1 MTAQIINADVFE
13 GLMQIADHTVSM
25 VVTSPPYYGLRSYNI
40 EPRQWDDGAVCVL
53 GEEPTVQLYLDHI
66 VQVFRELKRVLHPSG
81 TFWLNIGYC
90 YAGGGKHIE
99 PSKYANCEK
108 PVRAKQKRM
117 SGKQLLMI
125 PARMALALQAD
136 GWLLRQDIIW
146 AKGVSFCPSFSGSVM
161 PESTRDRCTWSHEHV
176 FQFALNARYFYDIDG
191 CREPLAASTMK
202 QLERPYKGTGTKDYA
217 EAKAQNPSDVKRR
230 ILAGKQAHVGNPTYT
245 GFNER
250 YRERGQPDGRNLRNV
265 WIIAK
270 QNFKGS
276 HMATFPEKLIE
287 PIVKLGTSEKGV
299 CPQCYAP
306 WERKTIREPIPVHI
320 QAQFEASRVA
330 TVADTGRTDGHT
342 HRKPNY
348 RRKVLGTEWIPLC
361 RCGISETVPGVLL
374 DPFCGSG
381 RAGIVATRLG
391 RSFIGIDASA
401 EYCHMAERAVLSD
414 LRTVPVSSPKGVL
427 FGQAVDEGE
436 LETTGAS

>member
-1 MTAQIINADVFE
+1 MSSQIINADVFE
-13 GLMQIADHTVSM
+13 GLRQIPDHSVSM
-25 VVTSPPYYGLRSYNI
+25 VVTSPPYYGLRVYGI
-40 EPRQWDDGAVCVL
+40 PPRTWSDGTISVL
-53 GEEPTVQLYLDHI
+53 GEESSVQLYVQHI
-66 VQVFRELKRVLHPSG
+66 VEVFRELKRVLHPSG
-81 TFWLNIGYC
+81 TFWLNIGDC

-99 PSKYANCEK
+99 HIKYANCEK
-108 PVRAKQKRM
+108 PTRAKQKRM
-117 SGKQLLMI
+117 SGKQLLMV
-125 PARMALALQAD
+125 PARLALALQAD
-136 GWLLRQDIIW
+136 GWLLRQDLIW

-176 FQFALNARYFYDIDG
+176 FQFALSDRYFYDIDG
-191 CREPLAASTMK
+191 CREPLAASTIK

-217 EAKAQNPSDVKRR
+217 GAKAQNPSDVKRR
-230 ILAGKQAHVGNPTYT
+230 VLDRLNQ
-245 GFNER
+245 
-250 YRERGQPDGRNLRNV
+250 DGRNLRTV

-287 PIVKLGTSEKGV
+287 PIVKLGTSEKGN

-306 WERKTIREPIPVHI
+306 WERKTIREPVPAHI

-348 RRKVLGTEWIPLC
+348 RRKVLGTEWVPSC
-361 RCGISETVPGVLL
+361 TCASKGDPISATVL

-381 RAGIVATRLG
+381 RAGIVATKLG
-391 RSFIGIDASA
+391 RRFIGIDQSV
-401 EYCHMAERAVLSD
+401 EYCRMAQHAISGDASTHTRND
-414 LRTVPVSSPKGVL
+414 RTSRQ
-427 FGQAVDEGE
+427 GQAVGE
-436 LETTGAS
+436 LEAAGAY